1 MLIPESNADQFWCP
15 LSRTVPEKIGATF
28 DQPYGR
34 SVLRWAARGLTP
46 PAALKKASVDTEI
59 AQRHVGGKCV
69 SRTSGGTNVQ

>member
-46 PAALKKASVDTEI
+46 SAALKKASVDTEMME
-59 AQRHVGGKCV
+59 RSRVG
-69 SRTSGGTNVQ
+69 RRNRPADPDF